1 MKVILMVTNVLL
13 IVLCLA
19 TFFFLFLFMG
29 SSHNVPVQ
37 TYRKIGITIMIL
49 ISLIVVVSLLLKKFN
64 KKND

>member
-1 MKVILMVTNVLL
+1 MKVILMVTNSFNSSLFGYIL
-13 IVLCLA
+13 
-19 TFFFLFLFMG
+19 FLFLFMG

-64 KKND
+64 NKND